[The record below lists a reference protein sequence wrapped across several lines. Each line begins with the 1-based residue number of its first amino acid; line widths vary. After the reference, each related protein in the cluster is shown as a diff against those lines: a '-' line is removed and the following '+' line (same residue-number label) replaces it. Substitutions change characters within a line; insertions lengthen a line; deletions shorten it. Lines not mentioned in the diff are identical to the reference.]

1 MTIQKLKDLIEEE
14 GIESSFLYKEFEC
27 LIVRIRPETSGYLCG
42 YIKIPMNHRFYGK
55 SYADID
61 ETYDYE
67 IPSHGGLTFSG
78 ELNGRDGYW
87 IGFDCSHSG
96 DLIPRLSD
104 DDLELFIMYGDVYR
118 DLNYVME
125 TLRKMI
131 DFLRLKG
138 ITPFTERIE

>member
-42 YIKIPMNHRFYGK
+42 YIKIPATHFFYGK
-55 SYADID
+55 SYTDID

-78 ELNGRDGYW
+78 ELNGRDGYR
-87 IGFDCSHSG
+87 IGLSSATVSLITCLLPPSADTYGLGAHS
-96 DLIPRLSD
+96 
-104 DDLELFIMYGDVYR
+104 
-118 DLNYVME
+118 
-125 TLRKMI
+125 
-131 DFLRLKG
+131 
-138 ITPFTERIE
+138 

>member
-1 MTIQKLKDLIEEE
+1 MTVQKLKDLIEEE
-14 GIESSFLYKEFEC
+14 GIEKSFLYKDFEC
-27 LIVRIRPETSGYLCG
+27 LAMRVRPETAGYLCG
-42 YIKIPMNHRFYGK
+42 YIKIPATHFFYGK
-55 SYADID
+55 SYTDID

-87 IGFDCSHSG
+87 IGFDCAHSG

-131 DFLRLKG
+131 DFIESRNLSIKG
-138 ITPFTERIE
+138 E